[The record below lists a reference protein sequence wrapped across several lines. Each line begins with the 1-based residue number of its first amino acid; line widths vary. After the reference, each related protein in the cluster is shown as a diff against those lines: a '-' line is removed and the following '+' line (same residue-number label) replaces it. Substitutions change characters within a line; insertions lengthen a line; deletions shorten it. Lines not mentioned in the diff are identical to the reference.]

1 VTAAAGSD
9 SRGGSASER
18 DALERRYRDA
28 VDRLMELETEMAER
42 LRQHAAEVAEQQAD
56 VAAHRRQLDVQARE
70 LEAASAENAVLRDT
84 VQTLEGEIRR
94 LTEVMTELDAELRT
108 VLNSRSW
115 RATRLVRELRWLVF
129 PPDGSGA
136 TVHPTR
142 GSRPTDPPRS
152 ST

>member
-1 VTAAAGSD
+1 
-9 SRGGSASER
+9 
-18 DALERRYRDA
+18 
-28 VDRLMELETEMAER
+28 MELETEMAER
-42 LRQHAAEVAEQQAD
+42 LRQHAAEVADQQAD
-56 VAAHRRQLDVQARE
+56 VAAHQRQLDVQARE
-70 LEAASAENAVLRDT
+70 LEAASAENAVLRDN

-94 LTEVMTELDAELRT
+94 LTDVMTELDAELRT

-136 TVHPTR
+136 AVHPTR